1 MLISDRLTQINVQ
14 AFVHHIA
21 EAKQQMLVD
30 KIANAKFYSLLLDG
44 STDTGNIDNKV

>member
-1 MLISDRLTQINVQ
+1 MLISDRLTQIIVQ

-30 KIANAKFYSLLLDG
+30 KIANAV
-44 STDTGNIDNKV
+44 TDLGLATSK